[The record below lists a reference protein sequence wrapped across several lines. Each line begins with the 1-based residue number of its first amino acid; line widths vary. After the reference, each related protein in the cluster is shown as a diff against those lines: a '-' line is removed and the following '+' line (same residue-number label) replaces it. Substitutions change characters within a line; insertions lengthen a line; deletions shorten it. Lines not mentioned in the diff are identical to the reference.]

1 MKPYEA
7 TSAMS
12 VSLLVN
18 MLGSTTAQSLHAIAA
33 HIQSVSTSSLPINAP
48 HQRTKKRRRANKKS
62 EATGLSAWRGSNS
75 DGEEEDAYSGSGED
89 ESLYPEIV
97 PEGSDDAEDPDI
109 ADDAPDSPAS
119 NDHTSNKIT
128 STLVLEGD
136 AIWEWQ
142 ALQSHNAYLYVVN
155 QSGESELT
163 AESLEGQ
170 IQAVWEPN
178 RNRYGEYAWWTW
190 DQNESSYSVEGD
202 VDSTSRPA
210 KFMRVEEGASTEE
223 ATLAPEPVDEELE
236 TEDLHGVHFD
246 PNFGMEVERD
256 LVYDE
261 SELTPEEIEIQ
272 RWSVAWKQKRA
283 LEKAQEQEMER
294 MRSEEQEMLAKKAE
308 EFTRERQSV
317 SYKKRTYPGLYGSL
331 DAANRIIAL
340 EQEVQ
345 RRFDAS
351 GGVGIVPPVIPIG
364 ETEQLKWYKELYLRR
379 KHTVDAY
386 TNDDEME
393 EGEVELEEGEEVES
407 PGGDSSLA
415 WDGIRGFMLGGT
427 SEKGT
432 PRQLNAI
439 AAKQQ
444 ALRDQLAELQ
454 RIEEALRKN
463 VEGEEDDSEDAGQL
477 RNVIKSIDANEG
489 NDDFPA
495 RSDSLGAV
503 SSNGSTSSANSH
515 NSASFTSAHAGSP
528 SIHSDTTPAYQPP
541 HALSVEKDRERKLS
555 QNDIHVLTSVIPH
568 SERVR
573 RLSEP
578 VIVAASADAKVPAI
592 TTGSGTQKLPSSPL
606 APRSPRSPLS
616 PIVKP
621 NQSRH
626 NAQRVSTVWDEDDIE
641 ALQVARTLAAHAS
654 ALFPNQNGSP
664 GTPAS
669 ETVNAVTAQATRAAG
684 VKSRIAAFENLSGG
698 VPDGA
703 RAVAPS
709 VPLSRSNIGSLRKAN
724 VATASNASLDVSVA
738 SVSSSGS
745 LKGDQELSKL
755 NVRQS
760 SLLKKALTKIQS
772 LGADLTHEDD
782 FKALAATIVNSSTT
796 FVNSGA
802 TLAAAASTK
811 LTEYLSSD
819 AANAPQ
825 QEKETSSADD
835 DADEDLLNSYFAT
848 VSARNSVILPS
859 SILSGSN
866 STLVESASSS
876 SAGAATAKTVS
887 IASPPVSFP
896 IDLIQRSSAY
906 RSTSFAN
913 DRDIHDAPDDDGE
926 QMDENGEPVYRS
938 PSKSARDRRQTMKVV
953 DNLAK
958 RASFMPTNRLL
969 RELDTVMADIQQFDL
984 LDNDVGVVVD
994 GDGDADHIVEES
1006 LYEEN
1011 GFDRKE
1017 AAMQD
1022 RDDSE
1027 SSAPTQTLD
1036 DAEFS
1041 AEDSAPRHPAHLVK
1055 HLDRLSLYTDVE
1067 YDNRSTEDISG
1078 ELSEGID
1085 LLLKPTSSEGRR
1097 TIGLGASLAPLP
1109 TQKIE
1114 LTRPESSEPTSSS
1127 SMQTSS
1133 FKDELQLF
1141 PVSTP
1146 TFTNTLSRSK
1156 TPTLFPSTAPGVQR
1170 RATSPVKKYN
1180 RPLSPITLSR
1190 GLSSEQRHA
1199 TLTRP
1204 VSPGFMPQST
1214 SPFLR
1219 STSPSLMNPPHSRSI
1234 SSPTPHYQTM
1244 STLSAPA
1251 NLTPRNIGRANTP
1264 LLNSEDDPDAISG
1277 QVKLHT
1283 NRLFRAWQE
1292 TILVLSPR
1300 KRGLYYVKTGGNLAS
1315 TEQVVG
1321 FIELNDR
1328 TIAESV
1334 GKERGVANVFKGRPT
1349 FRVCQVLEAGSGVSK
1364 KYFYFMADTDA
1375 DRDMWV
1381 NALQEFLDSLHT
1393 PKYQQESIYTSNQ
1406 SIYGGNQSIRSG
1418 ASASQLSP
1426 EDLQLHLLKQQKL
1439 LAQQRALMA
1448 AVAAQVQAQ
1457 EEITSELKTAHQYS
1471 LARNTTSMSM
1481 YSVGGGEPSN
1491 AYLGGVGPP
1500 SRRPSDLVANSPAM
1514 VRGGGGS
1521 SNGGGSS
1528 SNSIR
1533 FRGGGGVGMMRAESA
1548 GGILDRRV
1556 SGSAGSGG
1564 SDHTPQQPRGGG
1576 ASSAGYERFGGID
1589 SRLRLVDERGMSP
1602 VPQAPVTLSRTLR
1615 GGRDG
1620 TASPGLF
1627 SSWFGRNRSKDTRLE

>member
-1 MKPYEA
+1 
-7 TSAMS
+7 
-12 VSLLVN
+12 
-18 MLGSTTAQSLHAIAA
+18 MLGA
-33 HIQSVSTSSLPINAP
+33 
-48 HQRTKKRRRANKKS
+48 
-62 EATGLSAWRGSNS
+62 
-75 DGEEEDAYSGSGED
+75 
-89 ESLYPEIV
+89 
-97 PEGSDDAEDPDI
+97 
-109 ADDAPDSPAS
+109 
-119 NDHTSNKIT
+119 
-128 STLVLEGD
+128 
-136 AIWEWQ
+136 
-142 ALQSHNAYLYVVN
+142 
-155 QSGESELT
+155 
-163 AESLEGQ
+163 
-170 IQAVWEPN
+170 
-178 RNRYGEYAWWTW
+178 
-190 DQNESSYSVEGD
+190 
-202 VDSTSRPA
+202 
-210 KFMRVEEGASTEE
+210 
-223 ATLAPEPVDEELE
+223 
-236 TEDLHGVHFD
+236 
-246 PNFGMEVERD
+246 
-256 LVYDE
+256 
-261 SELTPEEIEIQ
+261 
-272 RWSVAWKQKRA
+272 
-283 LEKAQEQEMER
+283 
-294 MRSEEQEMLAKKAE
+294 
-308 EFTRERQSV
+308 
-317 SYKKRTYPGLYGSL
+317 
-331 DAANRIIAL
+331 
-340 EQEVQ
+340 
-345 RRFDAS
+345 
-351 GGVGIVPPVIPIG
+351 
-364 ETEQLKWYKELYLRR
+364 
-379 KHTVDAY
+379 
-386 TNDDEME
+386 
-393 EGEVELEEGEEVES
+393 
-407 PGGDSSLA
+407 
-415 WDGIRGFMLGGT
+415 T
-427 SEKGT
+427 SEKGK
-432 PRQLNAI
+432 PQQLNAI

-463 VEGEEDDSEDAGQL
+463 VEGDDDDSDDPGQPHL
-477 RNVIKSIDANEG
+477 RNVIESIDANEA
-489 NDDFPA
+489 NEPFPA

-503 SSNGSTSSANSH
+503 SSNGSTSSSNSH
-515 NSASFTSAHAGSP
+515 NSASFTSAHAASP
-528 SIHSDTTPAYQPP
+528 SIHSDTSPAYQPP

-555 QNDIHVLTSVIPH
+555 QNDIQVLTSVIPH

-578 VIVAASADAKVPAI
+578 VIVASNADAKVPAI
-592 TTGSGTQKLPSSPL
+592 STGSGTLKLPSSPL

-654 ALFPNQNGSP
+654 ALFPNKNGSP
-664 GTPAS
+664 VAPAS

-703 RAVAPS
+703 RAVAPT

-724 VATASNASLDVSVA
+724 VATASNASLDLSVV

-802 TLAAAASTK
+802 SLAAAASTK
-811 LTEYLSSD
+811 LTEYLSTD
-819 AANAPQ
+819 GANASQ
-825 QEKETSSADD
+825 QEKETSSRADD

-848 VSARNSVILPS
+848 VSARNSVVLPS

-876 SAGAATAKTVS
+876 SAGATAAKTVS

-896 IDLIQRSSAY
+896 IDLIQRSSTY

-926 QMDENGEPVYRS
+926 QLDENGEPMYRS

-994 GDGDADHIVEES
+994 GDDDADQIVEDS

-1011 GFDRKE
+1011 GFDRKD
-1017 AAMQD
+1017 AAMQE
-1022 RDDSE
+1022 RDVSITDSE
-1027 SSAPTQTLD
+1027 SSAPTQILD

-1041 AEDSAPRHPAHLVK
+1041 TETSAPRHPAHLVK

-1085 LLLKPTSSEGRR
+1085 LLLKPTLAEGRR
-1097 TIGLGASLAPLP
+1097 TIGLGASMAPLP

-1114 LTRPESSEPTSSS
+1114 LTQPESSEPTSSS

-1141 PVSTP
+1141 PSP
-1146 TFTNTLSRSK
+1146 TLTNTISRSK

-1170 RATSPVKKYN
+1170 RATSPIHKYN

-1190 GLSSEQRHA
+1190 GLSTEQRHA

-1204 VSPGFMPQST
+1204 VSPGFLAQHTST
-1214 SPFLR
+1214 FLR

-1349 FRVCQVLEAGSGVSK
+1349 FRVCQVMEVGSGVSK

-1381 NALQEFLDSLHT
+1381 NALQEFLDSLHNQ
-1393 PKYQQESIYTSNQ
+1393 KYQQESIYTPNQ
-1406 SIYGGNQSIRSG
+1406 SIYGGGSQSIRSG

-1457 EEITSELKTAHQYS
+1457 EEITSELKNAHQFS

-1481 YSVGGGEPSN
+1481 YSVGAGEASN

-1533 FRGGGGVGMMRAESA
+1533 FRGGGGVGMVRAESA

-1564 SDHTPQQPRGGG
+1564 SDHTAQQPRGGG
-1576 ASSAGYERFGGID
+1576 ASSAGYERFAGID

-1620 TASPGLF
+1620 TTSPGLF
-1627 SSWFGRNRSKDTRLE
+1627 SSWFGRNRSKDARVD